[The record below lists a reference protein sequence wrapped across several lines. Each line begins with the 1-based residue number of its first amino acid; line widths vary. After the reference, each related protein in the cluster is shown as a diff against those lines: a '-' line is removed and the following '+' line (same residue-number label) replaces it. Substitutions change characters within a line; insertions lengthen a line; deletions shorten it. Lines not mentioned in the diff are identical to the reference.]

1 MSSILNYFDHHDK
14 QASKEHFL
22 QLIQVASADG
32 VVDKLELELLHRMG
46 KNLGFTEP
54 EIDNLLQSKDSKIYT
69 PPYELEKRF
78 HQLYD
83 IVSMALADGVIFKNE
98 MQMIKK
104 LATASDFNDHD
115 SERIINLLINGIKYM
130 KTEEELF
137 KTFQK
142 MKE

>member
-1 MSSILNYFDHHDK
+1 MSSILNYFDNYDK
-14 QASKEHFL
+14 KASKEHFL

-32 VVDKLELELLHRMG
+32 VVDKSELELLHRMG
-46 KNLGFTEP
+46 KNLGLTEP

-83 IVSMALADGVIFKNE
+83 VVAMTLADGMVFKNE

-104 LATASDFNDHD
+104 FAVASGFNDND
-115 SERIINLLINGIKYM
+115 SEHIINLLINGIKY
-130 KTEEELF
+130 KKSEEELF
-137 KTFQK
+137 ISFKQRK
-142 MKE
+142 

>member
-22 QLIQVASADG
+22 HLIQVASADG
-32 VVDKLELELLHRMG
+32 VVDKSELELLRRMG

-54 EIDNLLQSKDSKIYT
+54 EIDNLLQSNDSKTYT

-83 IVSMALADGVIFKNE
+83 VVAMALADGIVFKNE

-104 LATASDFNDHD
+104 LATASGFNDSD
-115 SERIINLLINGIKYM
+115 SEHIINLLINGIKYK
-130 KTEEELF
+130 KTEEDLF

-142 MKE
+142 AK